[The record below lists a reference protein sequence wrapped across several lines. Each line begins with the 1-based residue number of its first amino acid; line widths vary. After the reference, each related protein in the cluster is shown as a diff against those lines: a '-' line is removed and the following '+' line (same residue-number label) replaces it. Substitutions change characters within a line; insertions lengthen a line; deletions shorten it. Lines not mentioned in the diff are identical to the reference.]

1 MSDTNTRWEGYSD
14 YQKVSIRVGETIEN
28 AVDAYARIDSLHTE
42 NAVVEPELAAE
53 ARARIKSAAMK
64 LIPELENDREVVDF
78 YDEVLE
84 RWQGDD
90 GYLQELREVS
100 LQQSCPEWLEDM
112 VIDIRRAG
120 WELGYLQAGR
130 TERVTPED
138 PDEAKQQ
145 EIQQMFK

>member
-28 AVDAYARIDSLHTE
+28 AVDAYTLIDSRHTE
-42 NAVVEPELAAE
+42 NAPVEPEFAAD
-53 ARARIKSAAMK
+53 ARAQIKSAAMK

-78 YDEVLE
+78 YDEVLD

-90 GYLQELREVS
+90 GYLQQLREVS
-100 LQQSCPEWLEDM
+100 LQQSCPDWLEDM

-145 EIQQMFK
+145 EIKQMFK

>member
-1 MSDTNTRWEGYSD
+1 MSDANTRWEGYSD

-28 AVDAYARIDSLHTE
+28 AVDAYARLDSLHTE
-42 NAVVEPELAAE
+42 KIPVEPELAAE

-64 LIPELENDREVVDF
+64 LIPELENDRDTVDF

-84 RWQGDD
+84 RWQGDE

-100 LQQSCPEWLEDM
+100 LERRCPDWLEKM
-112 VIDIRRAG
+112 VIDIRKVG

-145 EIQQMFK
+145 EIKQMFK